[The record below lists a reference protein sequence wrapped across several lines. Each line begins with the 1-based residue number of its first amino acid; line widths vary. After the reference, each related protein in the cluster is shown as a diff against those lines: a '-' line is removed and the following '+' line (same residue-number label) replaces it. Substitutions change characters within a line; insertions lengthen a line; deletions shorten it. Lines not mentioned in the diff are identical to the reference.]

1 MALPSNSAGR
11 IVLAIVLSL
20 TAHTAILFA
29 PIGKLPQTEKSL
41 PLLTAKL
48 EPLPKVDTEPI
59 LEKITAHAPVKTPE
73 LKPKQTPVSTSAIQ
87 PVALPESNGKQSAE
101 NIEATRTEAPTMNPA
116 QPSAMEMVKEH
127 KPAHPLPKYAQLT
140 FIAYKGTDFQ
150 IGEARHF
157 LEIDAG
163 KTYKLK
169 VDMNTTGLASVF
181 KTFEL
186 KQQSTGV
193 MTALGLQ
200 PNEYIETKNT
210 SKGKETFEAKFDREE
225 KTLSFLNGARVPLP
239 DHAQDII
246 SFLYQLSQRPL
257 DKGTIVMH
265 ISNGRKLERYELAV
279 GKEEITKTHLGE
291 LRAVPLR
298 KVHGQGEEGLDIW
311 LGMEYRMLPVK
322 IRQIDRDGQIAG
334 EMLISEIRVSDE

>member
-1 MALPSNSAGR
+1 
-11 IVLAIVLSL
+11 
-20 TAHTAILFA
+20 
-29 PIGKLPQTEKSL
+29 
-41 PLLTAKL
+41 
-48 EPLPKVDTEPI
+48 
-59 LEKITAHAPVKTPE
+59 
-73 LKPKQTPVSTSAIQ
+73 
-87 PVALPESNGKQSAE
+87 
-101 NIEATRTEAPTMNPA
+101 
-116 QPSAMEMVKEH
+116 MEMVKEH

-157 LEIDAG
+157 LEIGADR
-163 KTYKLK
+163 TYKLK

-186 KQQSTGV
+186 KQQSTGI

-200 PNEYIETKNT
+200 PNGYIETKNT
-210 SKGKETFEAKFDREE
+210 SKGKETFEAKFNREE

-246 SFLYQLSQRPL
+246 SFLYQLSQKPL
-257 DKGTIVMH
+257 GKGTIVMH
-265 ISNGRKLERYELAV
+265 ISNGRKLERYELTV
-279 GKEEITKTHLGE
+279 GEEEITKTHLGE